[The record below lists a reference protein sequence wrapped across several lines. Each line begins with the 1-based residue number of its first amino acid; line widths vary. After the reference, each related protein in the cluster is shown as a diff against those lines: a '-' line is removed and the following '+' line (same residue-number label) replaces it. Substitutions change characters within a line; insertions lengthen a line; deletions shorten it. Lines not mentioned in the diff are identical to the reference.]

1 MIADKLAFEILQC
14 AIDYYNKEQDG
25 YTDKV
30 PLKALELCK
39 HAKKI
44 AIGGQIKKESRKI
57 QV

>member
-44 AIGGQIKKESRKI
+44 AIEDK
-57 QV
+57 